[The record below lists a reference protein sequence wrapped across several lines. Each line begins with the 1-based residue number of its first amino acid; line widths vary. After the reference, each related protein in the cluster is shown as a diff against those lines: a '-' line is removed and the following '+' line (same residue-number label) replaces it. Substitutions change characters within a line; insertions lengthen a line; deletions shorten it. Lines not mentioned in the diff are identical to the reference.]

1 MGQPQPQK
9 PPSGVR
15 SQRWFPAQPW
25 WSWLGGSVASRRRQQ
40 GVGMQRSESSAQG
53 RSASRRR
60 GRRLSLA
67 PFALG
72 LALGY
77 GLSGPLP
84 GLVNGAVAALKSS
97 PDYLSKTISPLAG
110 KSILVMGI
118 DKVGDN
124 TDVIFTVEIKDG
136 TTQVTQVPRDTYV
149 ESEHYGVLKANALY
163 AFGGMDGARR
173 ELSSLLEEPL
183 QRYLLVNLRAVRRVA
198 DALGGVEVDVPKRL
212 YYVDDAQ
219 GLYIDLYPGPQVL
232 RGEELEGFLRFR
244 NDPEGDLGRMQ
255 RQRLVLDQV
264 FRKLA
269 QPATLARLPELL
281 RIAGE
286 DIQTDLTVLE
296 FGQLLTT
303 MASTNLSTDQLP
315 GRLYWYNDLSFW
327 MPDSNPHYGRIAGPV
342 GAEEADGWPAERW
355 GGEPVADQTWSE
367 ETWSAEEPWAGESSL
382 EGPSPQADSLY

>member
-1 MGQPQPQK
+1 MGQRQPTQPPQGSRARDPGGPQ
-9 PPSGVR
+9 
-15 SQRWFPAQPW
+15 
-25 WSWLGGSVASRRRQQ
+25 GGSTPQ
-40 GVGMQRSESSAQG
+40 
-53 RSASRRR
+53 RR
-60 GRRLSLA
+60 GRQLTLL

-118 DKVGDN
+118 DKVGAN

-136 TTQVTQVPRDTYV
+136 TTRVTQVPRDTYV

-173 ELSSLLEEPL
+173 ELSGLLEEPI

-212 YYVDDAQ
+212 YYVDTAQ

-244 NDPEGDLGRMQ
+244 NDPEGDLGRME
-255 RQRLVLDQV
+255 RQRLVLDEV
-264 FRKLA
+264 FSELA
-269 QPATLARLPELL
+269 KPTMLSRLPELL

-286 DIQTDLTVLE
+286 DIQTDLSALE
-296 FGQLLTT
+296 FGQLLTA
-303 MASTNLSTDQLP
+303 MASTDLIAAQLP

-327 MPDSNPHYGRIAGPV
+327 MPDSNPVYGRTPDQLA
-342 GAEEADGWPAERW
+342 AEER
-355 GGEPVADQTWSE
+355 GEQWDQEPIQGQHWHDEPWSGE
-367 ETWSAEEPWAGESSL
+367 GAWAGEADL
-382 EGPSPQADSLY
+382 EAQSQPPYRLY